1 MRGYVKD
8 EDTYKKLMSFF
19 IDDEKLLKKYKTIC
33 IKIEDLKNIEL
44 DVLPV
49 YDDKLI
55 TKIKTYGDK
64 VYANFRCLKVREDDI
79 KCESF
84 TVVSIDFL
92 LVYESKYYL

>member
-64 VYANFRCLKVREDDI
+64 VYANFRCLNVREDDI

-92 LVYESKYYL
+92 LVYKSKYYL